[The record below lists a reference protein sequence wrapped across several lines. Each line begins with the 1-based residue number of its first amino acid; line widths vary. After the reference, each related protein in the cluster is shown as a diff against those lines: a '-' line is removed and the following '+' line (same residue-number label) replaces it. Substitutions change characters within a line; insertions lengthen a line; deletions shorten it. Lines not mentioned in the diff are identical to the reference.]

1 MVFTDTQL
9 QLQPATAPNN
19 THPVLSGKVGCV
31 STKHGQETL
40 ATWQRARWR
49 PIPHWFF
56 AFSKQH
62 CSETAQFISIYLNFP
77 TERKALKNAFKLQW
91 TQLRPFAQQ
100 QIGGARHARSEGWQQ
115 THHRWPPESVTV
127 WEQFG
132 FCILYD
138 TITLSAMCN
147 KGTTIVPNYLQCFGE
162 STNCKSQPVSNPN
175 QLCGRSP
182 SLCAFAHLNGH
193 AIWWDTDPN
202 GLGAASWV
210 LTWRSEKSGRDC
222 APGLIHLRSWH
233 CYLDQQS
240 KVQHPLGQDSP

>member
-1 MVFTDTQL
+1 MYRYT
-9 QLQPATAPNN
+9 ATTP
-19 THPVLSGKVGCV
+19 TSH
-31 STKHGQETL
+31 
-40 ATWQRARWR
+40 R
-49 PIPHWFF
+49 
-56 AFSKQH
+56 SKQYPPRPQWEGGMCVYEAWAGDSRH
-62 CSETAQFISIYLNFP
+62 LTESSVKANTTSFLLFQATLQWNCSIYLNFLNFP
-77 TERKALKNAFKLQW
+77 TERKALKKAFKLQW

-100 QIGGARHARSEGWQQ
+100 QIGDARHARSEGWQQ

-127 WEQFG
+127 SNLVSVYFM
-132 FCILYD
+132 
-138 TITLSAMCN
+138 TLWHYLQCAIRV
-147 KGTTIVPNYLQCFGE
+147 TTIVPNFLQCFGE

-210 LTWRSEKSGRDC
+210 LTWKSEKSWRDC
-222 APGLIHLRSWH
+222 APGPIHLRSWH

>member
-1 MVFTDTQL
+1 MVCTDTQL

-40 ATWQRARWR
+40 ATWQRARCWR
-49 PIPHWFF
+49 PIPHRFC
-56 AFSKQH
+56 FSKQH
-62 CSETAQFISIYLNFP
+62 CSETAQFISIFSIFQPKEKPWKRLLSCSEPSCGLSP
-77 TERKALKNAFKLQW
+77 TSKLGAHATHAVRGGNKLTTGDHLKVSLCGSNLV
-91 TQLRPFAQQ
+91 
-100 QIGGARHARSEGWQQ
+100 
-115 THHRWPPESVTV
+115 SVY
-127 WEQFG
+127 FM
-132 FCILYD
+132 
-138 TITLSAMCN
+138 TLSH
-147 KGTTIVPNYLQCFGE
+147 YLQCAIRVTTLVPNFLQYSGE
-162 STNCKSQPVSNPN
+162 STNCKSQAVSNPN
-175 QLCGRSP
+175 QLCRRSP

-210 LTWRSEKSGRDC
+210 LTWRSEKSWRDC
-222 APGLIHLRSWH
+222 APGPIHLRSWH